1 MKTRIFLNGLLI
13 ALMASV
19 LLVNCSK
26 SSLTEDDGLVSANA
40 TGANDSRTVYMK
52 DSKFSKP
59 DLIILAGQT
68 VTWVN
73 NDNITHTV
81 TSNDDRFHSGNMQ
94 PGAVFSYTFTEMGD
108 YSYRCIDHPA
118 MTGIVEVKGIK

>member
-1 MKTRIFLNGLLI
+1 MKTKILLNGLI

-19 LLVNCSK
+19 LLLNCSK
-26 SSLTEDDGLVSANA
+26 SSLIEDDTLVSANA
-40 TGANDSRTVYMK
+40 AAPNDSRTVYMK

-59 DLIILAGQT
+59 NLIILAGQT

-81 TSNDDRFHSGNMQ
+81 TSNVDRFNSGNMQ
-94 PGAVFSYTFTEMGD
+94 PGAVFSYTFTEIGD
-108 YSYRCIDHPA
+108 YGYRCIDHPA
-118 MTGIVEVKGIK
+118 MTGIVDVKGIK

>member
-1 MKTRIFLNGLLI
+1 MKTKIFLNGFI

-19 LLVNCSK
+19 MFLNCSK
-26 SSLTEDDGLVSANA
+26 SGLMEEDALVSANA
-40 TGANDSRTVYMK
+40 SDPRTVYMK

-59 DLIILAGQT
+59 SLMIIAGET

-73 NDNITHTV
+73 NDNISHTV
-81 TSNDDRFHSGNMQ
+81 TSDDNKFNSGIMQ
-94 PGAVFSYTFTEMGD
+94 PGAVFRYTFNEIGD
-108 YSYRCIDHPA
+108 YFYRCIDHPA

>member
-1 MKTRIFLNGLLI
+1 MKTKIFLNGLI

-19 LLVNCSK
+19 LLLNCSK
-26 SSLTEDDGLVSANA
+26 SSLIEDDTVVSANA
-40 TGANDSRTVYMK
+40 AAPNDSRTVYMK

-59 DLIILAGQT
+59 NLIILAGET

-81 TSNDDRFHSGNMQ
+81 TSDDDRFHSGNMQ
-94 PGAVFSYTFTEMGD
+94 PGAVFRYTFNEIGD
-108 YSYRCIDHPA
+108 YHYRCIDHPA
-118 MTGIVEVKGIK
+118 MTGIVEAKGIK